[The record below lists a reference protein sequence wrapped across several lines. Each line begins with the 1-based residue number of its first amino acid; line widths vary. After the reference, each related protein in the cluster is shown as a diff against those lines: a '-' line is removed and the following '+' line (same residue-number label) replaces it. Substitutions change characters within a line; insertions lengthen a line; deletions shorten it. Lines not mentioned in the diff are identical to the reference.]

1 MERAAQSVGHFGA
14 AARASGGI
22 SCERTINYHVS
33 GSDESMKFPIS
44 RRLLAKH
51 KFDYVANFICQAAAR
66 HAPCHSSMSQGRLT
80 QCIWEPTRCAHTH
93 TQTHTETE
101 QTAYVSGLQKFVA
114 TTATTKWTH
123 LKRERTSRNFV
134 RSSCFSH
141 PENNFHCLHI

>member
-1 MERAAQSVGHFGA
+1 
-14 AARASGGI
+14 
-22 SCERTINYHVS
+22 
-33 GSDESMKFPIS
+33 MKVPIS

-66 HAPCHSSMSQGRLT
+66 HAPCSVPHVT
-80 QCIWEPTRCAHTH
+80 PQCRKAGLRNAFGSKHVVHTH
-93 TQTHTETE
+93 THTETE

-134 RSSCFSH
+134 LSSCFSH
-141 PENNFHCLHI
+141 AENNFHCLHI